1 MSAKL
6 AEHLQ
11 KLGYPGGDE
20 LGYQV
25 PVFQTL
31 FSLMKKLNEPD
42 HWFFS
47 LV

>member
-25 PVFQTL
+25 PEIQTL
-31 FSLMKKLNEPD
+31 FSLMKELNEPE
-42 HWFFS
+42 H
-47 LV
+47 LLLGLL